1 MQCVI
6 YLYRSAGCRPF
17 RMYEI
22 NKNCREN
29 TWQWKMTC
37 NSIVQQIVALYRKAG
52 FNATNRFTSFW
63 TGFLKQAGHA
73 DFRTGFL
80 KHSAEADFNSCFLK
94 RLLKRIP
101 EKAVNGVFERDRGTD
116 PDLSEDSMESSSI
129 PL

>member
-1 MQCVI
+1 
-6 YLYRSAGCRPF
+6 
-17 RMYEI
+17 MYEI

-63 TGFLKQAGHA
+63 TGFLKQSAEA
-73 DFRTGFL
+73 DFRTG
-80 KHSAEADFNSCFLK
+80 FLK

>member
-1 MQCVI
+1 
-6 YLYRSAGCRPF
+6 
-17 RMYEI
+17 MYEI

-63 TGFLKQAGHA
+63 TGFLK
-73 DFRTGFL
+73 
-80 KHSAEADFNSCFLK
+80 

-116 PDLSEDSMESSSI
+116 PDLSEDSMESSPI